1 MKIALALSAIV
12 LAGAGTAAAAQ
23 DKDPATRKIGESST
37 RTSSFGTLVD
47 VTVRKD
53 DDLGVDATFEDGG
66 KFATKEIVARDRF
79 EGLWTTTSGDKECA
93 TAQQG
98 TKHWGK
104 LWFKMS
110 EMGRVFTG
118 KWGYCDAEPDE
129 EFKAEWKKP

>member
-1 MKIALALSAIV
+1 MKFGLMLAASI
-12 LAGAGTAAAAQ
+12 LASTITAAAAQ
-23 DKDPATRKIGESST
+23 DTDPATRKIGESST

-47 VTVRKD
+47 VTVRKG

-66 KFATKEIVARDRF
+66 KFATREIAARDRF
-79 EGLWTTTSGDKECA
+79 EGMWTTTSGDIECA
-93 TAQQG
+93 TAFQG

-129 EFKAEWKKP
+129 DFKAEWKKP